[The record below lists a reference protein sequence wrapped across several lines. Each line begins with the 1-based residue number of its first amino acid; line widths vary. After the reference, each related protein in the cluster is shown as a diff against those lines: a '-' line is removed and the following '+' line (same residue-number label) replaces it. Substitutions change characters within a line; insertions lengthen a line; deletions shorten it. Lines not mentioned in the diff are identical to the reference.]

1 MDKIHWDTILAEF
14 ETVMDHESIQDF
26 CTRHHISSK
35 ELKYHFD
42 DYKKKLSKNEVI
54 CVDVDS
60 GSKNS
65 KSKCLVLECNDVR
78 IRIYQNCNPHLLFD
92 VLKVVKSL

>member
-1 MDKIHWDTILAEF
+1 MDKIHWDTILSEF
-14 ETVMDHESIQDF
+14 ETVMDHKSIQSF

-54 CVDVDS
+54 CVDVGS
-60 GSKNS
+60 GFKDS
-65 KSKCLVLECNDVR
+65 KSKFLTLECNDVR
-78 IRIYQNCNPHLLFD
+78 IRVYQNFDSNLLFD
-92 VLKVVKSL
+92 VLKVVKSV